1 MFRRE
6 RIQVIQLLH
15 EVVAKRRPELLP
27 LADKVG
33 VETLTDEQLEM
44 LSDVVSEEFG
54 EVGLQ
59 EDYEPNPRGVILD
72 DLMGFLVPHEC
83 NPKGK
88 TQDD

>member
-59 EDYEPNPRGVILD
+59 EDCEPNPRGVILD
-72 DLMGFLVPHEC
+72 DLMGFLVPYAC
-83 NPKGK
+83 NPKNK
-88 TQDD
+88 A